1 MPEKVPINFM
11 NVEKQFKDLYEIE
24 KQYDWYIKAI
34 KLTDDKFQ
42 NKPKKKKKKR
52 KKKEWQKNKIKR
64 LKAMGKVR
72 A

>member
-1 MPEKVPINFM
+1 MINS
-11 NVEKQFKDLYEIE
+11 KISQ
-24 KQYDWYIKAI
+24 
-34 KLTDDKFQ
+34 
-42 NKPKKKKKKR
+42 KKKKT